1 MILREETAGREA
13 SELAA
18 VKVNLLVLDFLHM
31 PIALP
36 SEFGS
41 WVCVA
46 HKAIK
51 SLEEE
56 EHAL

>member
-18 VKVNLLVLDFLHM
+18 VKVNLLALDFLHM
-31 PIALP
+31 PIP
-36 SEFGS
+36 QSSEFGLPVS
-41 WVCVA
+41 AA

-51 SLEEE
+51 FLEEE
-56 EHAL
+56 EHTL